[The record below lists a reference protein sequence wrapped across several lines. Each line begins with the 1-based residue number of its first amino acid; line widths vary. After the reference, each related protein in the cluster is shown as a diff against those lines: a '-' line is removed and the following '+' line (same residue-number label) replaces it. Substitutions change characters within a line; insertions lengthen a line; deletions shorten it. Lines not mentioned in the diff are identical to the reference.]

1 MRDFEGDDME
11 LFGFILLGCVS
22 VYLIWKVTKALLTAM
37 FFTITLSVALYLAA
51 PYVLSGEHLDEFNR
65 VRSNGEELLED
76 QLNKAK
82 EVTEDG
88 LVKPLQETLTVPKK
102 SGSN

>member
-1 MRDFEGDDME
+1 ME
-11 LFGFILLGCVS
+11 LFGFVLLGCVS
-22 VYLIWKVTKALLTAM
+22 IYLIWKVTKALLTAI
-37 FFTITLSVALYLAA
+37 FFTITLGVALYLAA
-51 PYVLSGEHLDEFNR
+51 PYVLSGEQLDEFNR

-82 EVTEDG
+82 DITEDG

-102 SGSN
+102 SDSK